1 MQANNTAAVIEPCT
15 NHVTHETFVV
25 LLMTGNSDGGR
36 RATLAFTAATC
47 AAAMNKR
54 TILFLAG
61 DGAHWAYEGRT
72 SGVRQNGFPA
82 LDELMESLVEMGGEI
97 YVCSAC
103 DQVCSVAGGIEAAG
117 MARHPAV
124 HPRGMSALL
133 PDISEGRSVTF

>member
-1 MQANNTAAVIEPCT
+1 MYASNTAEVMEPCT
-15 NHVTHETFVV
+15 NDAPQETFVV
-25 LLMTGNSDGGR
+25 MLMTGNSDGGR

-54 TILFLAG
+54 TVLFLAG

-72 SGVRQNGFPA
+72 GGVRQNGFPA
-82 LDELMESLVEMGGEI
+82 LDDLMESLVDMGGEI

-103 DQVCSVAGGIEAAG
+103 DQVCSVAGNEAAG

-124 HPRGMSALL
+124 QPRGMSAVLS
-133 PDISEGRSVTF
+133 DISAGRSVTF